1 MSLEIELRGEDCAQR
16 GCGGTMKTIRSPAR
30 NKPQARAQ
38 RVRCGI
44 LLWPVYP
51 VSQQIGRISI
61 SLLRDENTM
70 RIQRFAPKNNSNAI
84 QHESNGFCILQLAR
98 LHEKT
103 GPDFVR
109 PGAKVLQFAVK
120 LEDELQRVLNL
131 PVAALACELR
141 LSKVD
146 RRIQY

>member
-30 NKPQARAQ
+30 NKGQARAQ
-38 RVRCGI
+38 RVRGRI
-44 LLWPVYP
+44 LLCPAYP

-84 QHESNGFCILQLAR
+84 RMQSDGFCNLALVSLQ
-98 LHEKT
+98 EKT
-103 GPDFVR
+103 GPDFRQARCKGPTVY
-109 PGAKVLQFAVK
+109 GS
-120 LEDELQRVLNL
+120 
-131 PVAALACELR
+131 AA
-141 LSKVD
+141 
-146 RRIQY
+146 RR